1 MFSLILILGELNSIL
16 IMKKS
21 DRIIELIPLS
31 DSFIIIQVYNTFAN
45 SREAFLYLVGV
56 MDFFEINC
64 FIK

>member
-21 DRIIELIPLS
+21 DRIIELITLS

-45 SREAFLYLVGV
+45 SREAFL
-56 MDFFEINC
+56 
-64 FIK
+64 